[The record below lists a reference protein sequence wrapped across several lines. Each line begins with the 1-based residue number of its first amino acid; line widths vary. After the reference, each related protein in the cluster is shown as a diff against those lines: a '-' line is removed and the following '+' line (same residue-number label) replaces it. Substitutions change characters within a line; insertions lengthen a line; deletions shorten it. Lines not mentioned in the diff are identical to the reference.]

1 MVMVAQSVPIFIPR
15 LGKMTHEQRLRNVGG
30 KVKLEHVV
38 ARLNER
44 SPPWSSSERKEG
56 STGRIT
62 ESMSMWRSPS
72 NSTSVTNVQMW
83 DNGVSG
89 GRLIE
94 VKQKCQ
100 RETWMSL
107 GRTCA
112 MGTRFKRSPPSAKV
126 TLLGRGR
133 RLGLSSRNDVM
144 HARLR
149 LSSL

>member
-1 MVMVAQSVPIFIPR
+1 MTVAQSVPIFIPR
-15 LGKMTHEQRLRNVGG
+15 LGKMTHERRSRNVGG
-30 KVKLEHVV
+30 KVKLERVA

-72 NSTSVTNVQMW
+72 NSTSVTDVQMW

-89 GRLIE
+89 GGLIE

-112 MGTRFKRSPPSAKV
+112 MGARSKRPPSAKV

-133 RLGLSSRNDVM
+133 RSGLSSRND
-144 HARLR
+144 ATRAGLR